1 MMNPMFCLTKAVFGR
16 YYKFLPSMT
25 QLLNSGSNKGHEMPL
40 ISLLKS
46 RTCYCKHG
54 WHAQKT
60 HWWQCTTSSFFLLL
74 ADQSKDTSKKEQ
86 LAVVVRHVN
95 DKAIFNEWFLTFVEA
110 TSLTAKSLTTYFTF
124 TLTEDGL
131 DPALI
136 DLRDTME
143 LLSGV
148 EAVPVCSSN
157 WEKYLHVLHIS
168 TAHKLCSCWLHK
180 EHSVHLR
187 SFLSA
192 WGSI

>member
-1 MMNPMFCLTKAVFGR
+1 MGDTTSFCQVWPNCWTVAQTRAMKCHL
-16 YYKFLPSMT
+16 
-25 QLLNSGSNKGHEMPL
+25 
-40 ISLLKS
+40 SLSWSPEHAIANMGDMLK
-46 RTCYCKHG
+46 
-54 WHAQKT
+54 KT